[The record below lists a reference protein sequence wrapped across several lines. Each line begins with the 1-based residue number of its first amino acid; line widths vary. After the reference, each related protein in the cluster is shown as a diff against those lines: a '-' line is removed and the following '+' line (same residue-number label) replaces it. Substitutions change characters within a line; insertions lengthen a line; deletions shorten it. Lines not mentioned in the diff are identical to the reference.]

1 MIYILSPQSMLPV
14 TSILF
19 EGVPKS
25 VDYSKFLLVGLRNG
39 HIVECDISKNAK
51 ETIMHSHHD
60 GEVWGL
66 AVLEEQGMFVTSCDD
81 NKLLMYEVAKRKCV
95 QRGQVTVGGDGGSL
109 TKTMDPKKRVERI
122 GGASTMSMEPPENQ
136 SRALAWNSKLK
147 HLAVANNLGKVTVRQ
162 VTFERGSDL
171 NNVIKTINDP
181 KEWIECM
188 QYNPKND

>member
-1 MIYILSPQSMLPV
+1 MIYILTPQSMLPV

-25 VDYSKFLLVGLRNG
+25 VDFQKFLLVGLRNG
-39 HIVECDISKNAK
+39 HIVECDITKNAK

-60 GEVWGL
+60 GQVWGL

-95 QRGQVTVGGDGGSL
+95 QRGQVTVGSVEEA
-109 TKTMDPKKRVERI
+109 KTAKKVERK

-136 SRALAWNSKLK
+136 SRALAWNSKLN
-147 HLAVANNLGKVTVRQ
+147 HLAVANNLGQVTIRQ
-162 VTFERGSDL
+162 VKFERVSDL
-171 NNVIKTINDP
+171 NNVIKTINDA

>member
-95 QRGQVTVGGDGGSL
+95 QRGQVTVGGDGSL
-109 TKTMDPKKRVERI
+109 TKTMDPKKRGERI

>member
-1 MIYILSPQSMLPV
+1 MIYILSPSQMLPV

-25 VDYSKFLLVGLRNG
+25 VDFSKFLLVGLRNG
-39 HIVECDISKNAK
+39 HIVECDITKNAK

-95 QRGQVTVGGDGGSL
+95 QRGQVTIGSEEA
-109 TKTMDPKKRVERI
+109 KSVKKSEERK
-122 GGASTMSMEPPENQ
+122 GGASTLSMEPPENQ
-136 SRALAWNSKLK
+136 SRALAWNAKL
-147 HLAVANNLGKVTVRQ
+147 
-162 VTFERGSDL
+162 
-171 NNVIKTINDP
+171 
-181 KEWIECM
+181 
-188 QYNPKND
+188 

>member
-1 MIYILSPQSMLPV
+1 MIFILNPQSMLPI

-25 VDYSKFLLVGLRNG
+25 VDFSKFLLVGLRNG
-39 HIVECDISKNAK
+39 HIVECDITKNAK

-66 AVLEEQGMFVTSCDD
+66 AVLEEQGMFITSCDD

-95 QRGQVTVGGDGGSL
+95 QRGQVTAGEEADLS
-109 TKTMDPKKRVERI
+109 KAMDSNKKKSSRK

-136 SRALAWNSKLK
+136 SRALAWNSKLQ
-147 HLAVANNLGKVTVRQ
+147 HLAVANNLGSVTIR
-162 VTFERGSDL
+162 
-171 NNVIKTINDP
+171 
-181 KEWIECM
+181 
-188 QYNPKND
+188 